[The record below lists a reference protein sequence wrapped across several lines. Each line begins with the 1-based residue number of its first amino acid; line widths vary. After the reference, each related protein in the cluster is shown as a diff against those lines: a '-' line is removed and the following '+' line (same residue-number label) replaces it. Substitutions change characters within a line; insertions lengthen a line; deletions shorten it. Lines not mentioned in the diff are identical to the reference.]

1 MVRKIDHDPL
11 KKNDMNQK
19 FEKNRKKNQNTRNN
33 MVQVVLTHRLLK
45 VAEAEAD
52 HVIIIIK
59 RKKRNVTS
67 QRNNFFKK

>member
-33 MVQVVLTHRLLK
+33 MVQVVLTHRLIK

>member
-11 KKNDMNQK
+11 KMNDMNQK

>member
-1 MVRKIDHDPL
+1 
-11 KKNDMNQK
+11 MNQK